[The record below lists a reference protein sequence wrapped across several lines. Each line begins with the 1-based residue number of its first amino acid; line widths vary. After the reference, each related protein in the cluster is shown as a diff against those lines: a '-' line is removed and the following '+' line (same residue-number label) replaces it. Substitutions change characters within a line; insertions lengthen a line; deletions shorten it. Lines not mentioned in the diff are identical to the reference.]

1 MAKGSKS
8 DWLSARKDKS
18 KPECSKCG
26 GTGSAGKDDKG
37 NTIPCS
43 KCGGFGF

>member
-1 MAKGSKS
+1 MTMAKS

-18 KPECSKCG
+18 KPECTKCN
-26 GTGSAGKDDKG
+26 GTGKDGKE
-37 NTIPCS
+37 TCS

>member
-18 KPECSKCG
+18 KPECSKCD
-26 GTGSAGKDDKG
+26 GTGQVGGS
-37 NTIPCS
+37 TCP
-43 KCGGFGF
+43 KCNGFGF